1 VNDEGTYLI
10 YSCAGSPVHCR
21 IIKFT
26 IDRTPP
32 VLALHPLNAHAGVI
46 HTMAF
51 RPTAASSGIV
61 LDRPGRLRL
70 DALDTLSGVKSVE
83 YRLDGS
89 DWTPYSDDVS
99 FGRTLVVPA
108 AGTHTVSIRAT
119 DLARNVSEVDDLTFE
134 VVDTTPTPSP
144 SATPSPA
151 PTATPTRQP
160 TATPTSTP
168 APTAAPTPT
177 PPSFLVANALTPNPS
192 DIPPNLPFCGIGG
205 PAVFTVTG
213 QISDSGGAG
222 TATYQ
227 WLHDGAVVSTNSL
240 AFSQPATM
248 LVTDTVSV
256 PLPPG
261 AVSGMLTVQLRVI
274 TAPGSAS
281 TVLTLVCQQD

>member
-144 SATPSPA
+144 SATP
-151 PTATPTRQP
+151 TPTP
-160 TATPTSTP
+160 TPTTGPRPTPAPTSTP
-168 APTAAPTPT
+168 TPTPT
-177 PPSFLVANALTPNPS
+177 PTPAPTPPCPTSGQLTAAQIPGTTVVTVTWSTAAPGCPPYGGALHAVTLDADGLPVTSNPDTQRTIQVS
-192 DIPPNLPFCGIGG
+192 GGSGTLNDTVPIPPNCVGC
-205 PAVFTVTG
+205 TVEQYTLAMT
-213 QISDSGGAG
+213 DSGGRAITFP
-222 TATYQ
+222 TA
-227 WLHDGAVVSTNSL
+227 
-240 AFSQPATM
+240 M
-248 LVTDTVSV
+248 
-256 PLPPG
+256 
-261 AVSGMLTVQLRVI
+261 
-274 TAPGSAS
+274 APF
-281 TVLTLVCQQD
+281 